1 MTKKQILAYCK
12 TYKTKQAAV
21 PADLQA
27 WFDGLLMH
35 RLPDWFFD
43 IKCSYKGQVLRDDWK
58 ADKWIFKIQGKTFDY
73 YTGLGLR
80 YKDESEYH
88 LESPYDT
95 TCRTQLLGHIRK
107 PSVYDL
113 FYAIC
118 LDAIF
123 GEDTFE
129 GFCANC
135 GYDEDSRRAYATWQT
150 CQETA
155 MQLKRLGVDY
165 HALSNYLSDIGF

>member
-1 MTKKQILAYCK
+1 MTKKQILAYCMK
-12 TYKTKQAAV
+12 NKTKSAEV

-35 RLPDWFFD
+35 RLPNWFFD
-43 IKCSYKGQVLRDDWK
+43 IQISYEGQVTRDNWE
-58 ADKWIFKIQGKTFDY
+58 ADKWIFQLQGCAFDY

-80 YKDESEYH
+80 DKEETDYH

-95 TCRTQLLGHIRK
+95 TCGRGIRK

-113 FYAIC
+113 FYALC
-118 LDAIF
+118 LDALL
-123 GEDTFE
+123 GDDTFE
-129 GFCANC
+129 HFCANC
-135 GYDEDSRRAYATWQT
+135 GYDEDSRRAYATWQA

-155 MQLKRLGVDY
+155 KQLERLGVDY
-165 HALSNYLSDIGF
+165 HALSNYFSDIGF